1 MGFVLECDNIR
12 INDVYNLINSIYSW
26 AYKYYELH
34 LYILKFSV
42 MVNSLKSAQQ
52 VSSLSQGMHLL

>member
-26 AYKYYELH
+26 AYKY
-34 LYILKFSV
+34 
-42 MVNSLKSAQQ
+42 
-52 VSSLSQGMHLL
+52 